1 MQAFRPAGAERTLV
15 DISGSYTFN
24 APPDRVWDLLMDTAV
39 LSSCIP
45 GCDRFEPDGENRYN
59 VTLTVGLAAITGTYS
74 GTVVLTDMIPH
85 TSYRLVVEGQGR
97 PGFVKGSSAIA
108 LRAHGATTEVDV
120 TGTVQTG
127 GPIARVGQR
136 LIGGVA
142 KMMLD
147 RFFSCLQAK
156 LENTLQ
162 DHV

>member
-1 MQAFRPAGAERTLV
+1 M

-85 TSYRLVVEGQGR
+85 TSYRLEVEGQGR

-108 LRAHGATTEVDV
+108 LRAQGAATEVEV

-147 RFFSCLQAK
+147 RFFGCLQAK

-162 DHV
+162 DHR

>member
-1 MQAFRPAGAERTLV
+1 
-15 DISGSYTFN
+15 
-24 APPDRVWDLLMDTAV
+24 MDTAV

-108 LRAHGATTEVDV
+108 LRAQGAATEVEV

-147 RFFSCLQAK
+147 RFFGCLQAK
-156 LENTLQ
+156 LENTLRNQ
-162 DHV
+162 M